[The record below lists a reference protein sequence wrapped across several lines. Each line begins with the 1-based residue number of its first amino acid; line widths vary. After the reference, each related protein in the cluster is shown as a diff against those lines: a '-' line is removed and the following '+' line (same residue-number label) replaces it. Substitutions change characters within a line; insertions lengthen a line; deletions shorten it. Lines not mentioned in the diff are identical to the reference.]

1 MSKEELVIALRKQRD
16 LESKAVE
23 SLSFLAESS
32 KNDVVKLLLLGI
44 MQDSKKHARLVEA
57 LIHITEARGVGY
69 VEDEE
74 LINGVDEYM
83 KIEEEMAKTVDE
95 IMKMTDRKEVK
106 SILGQVALE
115 EQRHRQTPRL
125 DHLNPR
131 ETSCEKERFGRNYNL
146 GTVTPGLQNCIGQ
159 ATIS

>member
-1 MSKEELVIALRKQRD
+1 MRMSKEELVIALRKQRD

-115 EQRHRQTPRL
+115 EQRHRQTLLELREVIGHISGVAEDAL
-125 DHLNPR
+125 WNYLNR
-131 ETSCEKERFGRNYNL
+131 WANFST
-146 GTVTPGLQNCIGQ
+146 
-159 ATIS
+159 

>member
-1 MSKEELVIALRKQRD
+1 MIALRKQRD

-32 KNDVVKLLLLGI
+32 RNDVVKLLLLGI

-57 LIHITEARGVGY
+57 LMHITEARGVGY

-83 KIEEEMAKTVDE
+83 KIEEEMAKTVDG

-115 EQRHRQTPRL
+115 EQRHRQTLLELREVIEHITGVTEDAL
-125 DHLNPR
+125 WNYLNR
-131 ETSCEKERFGRNYNL
+131 WANFST
-146 GTVTPGLQNCIGQ
+146 
-159 ATIS
+159 

>member
-115 EQRHRQTPRL
+115 EQRHHQTLLELREVIAHITGVTEDAL
-125 DHLNPR
+125 WNYLNKWANFS
-131 ETSCEKERFGRNYNL
+131 T
-146 GTVTPGLQNCIGQ
+146 
-159 ATIS
+159 